1 MMSKLKYLQKFL
13 TNDLTVF
20 PEPFFEGLVGFP
32 KTVDSTVTQRH
43 EPYQVP
49 SLDIFETWGICGI
62 VGGRRPSTYS
72 ESPKIWNNYFRGI
85 GRDVVFFAFDLPQ
98 EKDFEEFME
107 IAFSIPGLLDLTV
120 TDPYKHIA
128 FQSLK
133 GLDVQVR
140 LSEQAADAKV
150 VNHLIMDSKNETLI
164 GLNTD
169 GIGMIWAVKE
179 KVEVKGRKV
188 LILGAGGSA
197 VSIGYEFVRAGSD
210 LVITNRTASR
220 AKEVSEL
227 LAGSKSADQQV
238 TWAGFDGLVDLLKQA
253 DIVINTVPEG
263 CPLDAEGSKLLKE
276 DTLLAETTYGS
287 KSAIK
292 NLAMDTGLGY
302 VDGRAMLF
310 GQFIEAANKVYPLL
324 DVTKEEHEEGIR
336 IAHSA

>member
-1 MMSKLKYLQKFL
+1 MSKLEYLQKVL
-13 TNDLTVF
+13 TNDLRVF
-20 PEPFFEGLVGFP
+20 PEPFFEGLEGFP
-32 KTVDSTVTQRH
+32 KTVDSTYTQKH

-49 SLDIFETWGICGI
+49 SLDIFESWGICGI
-62 VGGRRPSTYS
+62 VGGRKPSTYS
-72 ESPKIWNNYFRGI
+72 ESPRIWNNYFRGI

-98 EKDFEEFME
+98 EKDFAKFMK
-107 IAFSIPGLLDLTV
+107 IVFSIPKLLDLTV

-133 GLDVQVR
+133 GLDFQVR

-150 VNHLIMDSKNETLI
+150 VNHLILDSKNETLL

-169 GIGMIWAVKE
+169 GIGMIWAIKE

-188 LILGAGGSA
+188 LIIGAGGSA

-210 LVITNRTASR
+210 LFITNRTASR
-220 AKEVSEL
+220 AKEVSEF
-227 LAGSKSADQQV
+227 LAGSKTADQHLA
-238 TWAGFDGLVDLLKQA
+238 WADFDDLVELLKQA
-253 DIVINTVPEG
+253 DIVVNTVPEG
-263 CPLDAEGSKLLKE
+263 CPLDADGGKLLKV

-292 NLAMDTGLGY
+292 DLAMDIGLDY

-324 DVTKEEHEEGIR
+324 GVSEETHEKGIR
-336 IAHSA
+336 NAQSA